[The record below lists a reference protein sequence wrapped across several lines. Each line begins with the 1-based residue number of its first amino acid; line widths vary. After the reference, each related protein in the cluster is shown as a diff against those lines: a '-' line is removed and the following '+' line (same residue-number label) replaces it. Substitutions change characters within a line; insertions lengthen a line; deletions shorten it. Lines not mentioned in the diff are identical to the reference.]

1 MRKRERKLKNIE
13 KRETGET
20 GEENR
25 TSLARVAEEEM
36 LKRVSVVTN
45 HFVKQYTY
53 KTQVDL
59 RESKAFVGI
68 RNRIITG
75 TRHPLIPSSIPT
87 SFFSLFLSFPLSLP
101 PSLSLSL
108 SHSRLYC
115 VVVSRFSLGRS
126 RYDGRILTCYH
137 AAKTREERVNAIKP
151 HHTHVLELLCVGG
164 RDLAWLH
171 DEDASRGM

>member
-1 MRKRERKLKNIE
+1 MEREKERESKRVRKRERKLKNIE
-13 KRETGET
+13 KREVET

-45 HFVKQYTY
+45 HFIKQYTY
-53 KTQVDL
+53 KTQVDS

-87 SFFSLFLSFPLSLP
+87 SLFSLFPSLPLFFSLAPSFPLTFSF
-101 PSLSLSL
+101 SLSVILRGRFAIFLRAFALRWPYINALSC
-108 SHSRLYC
+108 SKDKR
-115 VVVSRFSLGRS
+115 R
-126 RYDGRILTCYH
+126 
-137 AAKTREERVNAIKP
+137 TR
-151 HHTHVLELLCVGG
+151 
-164 RDLAWLH
+164 
-171 DEDASRGM
+171 

>member
-13 KRETGET
+13 KREAET

-36 LKRVSVVTN
+36 LNRVSVMTN

-53 KTQVDL
+53 KTQVDS

-87 SFFSLFLSFPLSLP
+87 SFSLFPSLPLSLP
-101 PSLSLSL
+101 LFSSLAPSFPLTFSFSLSVILRGRFAIFLRAFALRWPYINVLSC
-108 SHSRLYC
+108 SKDKR
-115 VVVSRFSLGRS
+115 R
-126 RYDGRILTCYH
+126 
-137 AAKTREERVNAIKP
+137 TR
-151 HHTHVLELLCVGG
+151 
-164 RDLAWLH
+164 
-171 DEDASRGM
+171 

>member
-1 MRKRERKLKNIE
+1 MTSEEGRIKGEGREGGERERERDSKRVRKRERKLKNIE
-13 KRETGET
+13 KREVET

-45 HFVKQYTY
+45 HFMKQYTY
-53 KTQVDL
+53 KTQVDS

-87 SFFSLFLSFPLSLP
+87 SFSLFPSLPLSYSLFLSRSLLPSHFLFLTLGYIAWSFRDFP
-101 PSLSLSL
+101 
-108 SHSRLYC
+108 
-115 VVVSRFSLGRS
+115 
-126 RYDGRILTCYH
+126 
-137 AAKTREERVNAIKP
+137 
-151 HHTHVLELLCVGG
+151 
-164 RDLAWLH
+164 
-171 DEDASRGM
+171 